1 MSDLSASGSEKEDEP
16 GVQIPRTFAIPNQT
30 AGVPELREALKNSH
44 KLVHELVA
52 ENKLLRAQIAKY
64 KASNPGRKGKKGRSS
79 IKGDNMLGYH
89 TKIISLGKSFGV
101 MVDPWI
107 QTMVF
112 SKKIA
117 LPLATPAQIFKS
129 ESELYNQYLTAALYT
144 HVDEKFHELIDTAFL
159 HHLNAQ
165 RSTGIHNIKE
175 CLPLILLSEKV
186 VTDLEPATIRRL
198 ILHPG
203 DDPKAQKC
211 SKFPPILYHGLRQ
224 LPTNLFMNR
233 IPALALRAV
242 LWGKE
247 SVSDGGTRKPA
258 SSVVGHIWKIKKVT
272 EGSIAFVCTA
282 MMGPGFQRVLKFWHS
297 VVFASITV
305 AAPVERAENAAE
317 ANSDE
322 EMAEALA
329 GLDIEGI
336 PEDDA
341 NRLSNFNWESDD
353 ESPVAGPSNTITA
366 DPPAPSASG
375 EGSEA
380 EEPARRP
387 RRADG
392 ARDPA
397 PSVPTTE
404 EEEVDEIPAPVGRVH
419 PRRIISPVEEEEG
432 SDLTALSN
440 EDVAPAA
447 VGGRTKSS
455 KAAAPNP
462 PATVSG
468 KEPARKG
475 KKASVS
481 KGKEKAVTQPEVVMQ
496 PVDDEGLPKSEGV
509 DTATIVRLTKFHELN
524 EYFLTMPSG
533 VGSPP
538 PSPSSSSSS
547 EGKIAAKDA
556 AHECKC
562 KRQRSYPWCSISFED
577 MRTSSGVSHRSS
589 TRRKGPLQL
598 PARGAGQHLCAADH
612 VQVQG
617 GVGRY
622 DLGKVDT
629 EVDALPRMPMAPMQP
644 NIAMQAKRQLA
655 MLQDMIAEVKTVR
668 ADLQGKAKHH
678 RHAKQELRHT
688 DRDVRPAGYAR
699 PPFDYVRRHFG
710 QHFTDMAFHDKIKDS
725 QRNVEAVQLN
735 VGVLLPMCTARSER
749 TSGYRSVHGAHSSSC
764 MLTYY
769 ELGLGLNHIVRKW
782 TMFVNIGLQNGVL
795 LQTVLDPING
805 QLTDTRT
812 RFLGTRPIRLLHVQI
827 QQNPAILALSSR
839 SWLNYMHQNLMH
851 FTPLIFENFRFSAEL
866 SPEGLIRITGSTLRI
881 FQIPKLGTKLKQDS
895 MPLSYTPRK
904 FIAHPTNH
912 YFYMIEGDHHVLGPD
927 AAAAKLD
934 GLSLKIKYFDTVPV
948 MSSLCILKSGFLFV
962 AAEFGNHYVYRFQKL
977 GNDDNEPEYSSTT
990 YPSFSMSDPSSLL
1003 PHAYFRPRALENLV
1017 IADEIESIDPIIDSK
1032 VLNVLRYSDA
1042 QQIFTACRREAWSTF
1057 RTRHRLEVEESFGR
1071 QSGGKTQDDEYDS
1084 YIILSFANGTLVL
1097 SIGETIEEVQDTAST
1112 VPFQGAPELVDA
1124 NRVEWQQHG
1133 L

>member
-1 MSDLSASGSEKEDEP
+1 
-16 GVQIPRTFAIPNQT
+16 
-30 AGVPELREALKNSH
+30 
-44 KLVHELVA
+44 
-52 ENKLLRAQIAKY
+52 
-64 KASNPGRKGKKGRSS
+64 
-79 IKGDNMLGYH
+79 
-89 TKIISLGKSFGV
+89 
-101 MVDPWI
+101 
-107 QTMVF
+107 
-112 SKKIA
+112 
-117 LPLATPAQIFKS
+117 
-129 ESELYNQYLTAALYT
+129 
-144 HVDEKFHELIDTAFL
+144 
-159 HHLNAQ
+159 
-165 RSTGIHNIKE
+165 
-175 CLPLILLSEKV
+175 
-186 VTDLEPATIRRL
+186 
-198 ILHPG
+198 
-203 DDPKAQKC
+203 
-211 SKFPPILYHGLRQ
+211 
-224 LPTNLFMNR
+224 
-233 IPALALRAV
+233 
-242 LWGKE
+242 
-247 SVSDGGTRKPA
+247 
-258 SSVVGHIWKIKKVT
+258 
-272 EGSIAFVCTA
+272 
-282 MMGPGFQRVLKFWHS
+282 
-297 VVFASITV
+297 
-305 AAPVERAENAAE
+305 
-317 ANSDE
+317 
-322 EMAEALA
+322 
-329 GLDIEGI
+329 
-336 PEDDA
+336 
-341 NRLSNFNWESDD
+341 
-353 ESPVAGPSNTITA
+353 
-366 DPPAPSASG
+366 
-375 EGSEA
+375 
-380 EEPARRP
+380 
-387 RRADG
+387 
-392 ARDPA
+392 
-397 PSVPTTE
+397 
-404 EEEVDEIPAPVGRVH
+404 
-419 PRRIISPVEEEEG
+419 
-432 SDLTALSN
+432 
-440 EDVAPAA
+440 
-447 VGGRTKSS
+447 
-455 KAAAPNP
+455 
-462 PATVSG
+462 
-468 KEPARKG
+468 
-475 KKASVS
+475 
-481 KGKEKAVTQPEVVMQ
+481 
-496 PVDDEGLPKSEGV
+496 
-509 DTATIVRLTKFHELN
+509 
-524 EYFLTMPSG
+524 MPSG

-538 PSPSSSSSS
+538 PSPSSQ
-547 EGKIAAKDA
+547 DR
-556 AHECKC
+556 
-562 KRQRSYPWCSISFED
+562 RQ
-577 MRTSSGVSHRSS
+577 G
-589 TRRKGPLQL
+589 RR
-598 PARGAGQHLCAADH
+598 AR
-612 VQVQG
+612 VQVQATALVSLVLDQLRG
-617 GVGRY
+617 HAHKLGRLTVLVHCAAAAPRLAEKDRFSFLPAGQGSISVPQTTYKYKEEWAGY

-655 MLQDMIAEVKTVR
+655 MLQDMIAEVKTVT
-668 ADLQGKAKHH
+668 AMYVQQAMLAPPYVKLIGQINVVHGSIMS
-678 RHAKQELRHT
+678 
-688 DRDVRPAGYAR
+688 DVIL
-699 PPFDYVRRHFG
+699 DNI
-710 QHFTDMAFHDKIKDS
+710 FTDMAFHDKIKDS

-764 MLTYY
+764 GDNHTSQSVPGLHRSAMRICTSTSRCVNSARSIYMLSATSLDIMRLYPFVVMLTYY

-851 FTPLIFENFRFSAEL
+851 FTPLIFENFGFSAEL